1 MNLYWIQIT
10 IDPNYYPNSQDT
22 LVEKVLKNLKALR
35 IKEKKKTFEDIAIS
49 GTNDRYITE

>member
-1 MNLYWIQIT
+1 MNLYLIQIT